1 MVYNT
6 RSKSTGNIGQFLRMN
21 SSSPNFDKKT
31 IFRLGLDR
39 PIAKMILCPSCLY
52 NRRSHCKIFRPRA
65 MISNTLSG
73 RSKFRSLN
81 AFNIAELDFVFQVH
95 NQVTRQVS
103 RTNEG
108 KTSSTHSRN
117 IVSPLG
123 LRCESGIGFFRRYT
137 YPDWYPLIT
146 AVVRVY
152 YNGFG
157 VILGQCTCLE
167 HHLEILGRIT
177 PKTIF
182 TLFR

>member
-1 MVYNT
+1 
-6 RSKSTGNIGQFLRMN
+6 
-21 SSSPNFDKKT
+21 
-31 IFRLGLDR
+31 
-39 PIAKMILCPSCLY
+39 
-52 NRRSHCKIFRPRA
+52 

-123 LRCESGIGFFRRYT
+123 LRCESGIGFF
-137 YPDWYPLIT
+137 
-146 AVVRVY
+146 
-152 YNGFG
+152 
-157 VILGQCTCLE
+157 
-167 HHLEILGRIT
+167 
-177 PKTIF
+177 
-182 TLFR
+182 